1 MDCWQGWSAVVVQ
14 YKHYA
19 RLTGLDKGKE
29 MTAGDGSGQSAM
41 EYSWK
46 YNPPMDLAAA
56 DSNLKE
62 AKQILDQLEV
72 VFLLGS
78 GTCLGATRD
87 NAFIPWDDD
96 VDLVSVIGINGLTEE
111 SADIVA
117 TAFRDKGY
125 FVAEMD
131 GVYSKARMTM
141 KDHVRL
147 SMEFVRIIDGN
158 IYAYPGIQLPARL
171 FTQPRE
177 IEFLGERFLVPNP
190 PEEYLRLKYGAEWM
204 VPKKA
209 GAYEKDVVEKIPD
222 ANLVGRPSRLRVL
235 DVEGRPVSGAE
246 VALVGGG
253 RSRTDGS
260 GYAEIILPGA
270 DWYALII
277 RYPGHEQVLY
287 MEEMQPD
294 KAYVYRVDSVSSA
307 TGHASGAI
315 GTLGNILS
323 PE

>member
-1 MDCWQGWSAVVVQ
+1 MI
-14 YKHYA
+14 
-19 RLTGLDKGKE
+19 
-29 MTAGDGSGQSAM
+29 AGNGSDQAAI
-41 EYSWK
+41 EYSWR
-46 YNPPMDLAAA
+46 YNPPMDPAVAE
-56 DSNLKE
+56 SNLKE
-62 AKQILDQLEV
+62 AKQILDQLGV

-78 GTCLGATRD
+78 GSCLGAIRD

-96 VDLVSVIGINGLTEE
+96 IDLVSVIGINGLTEE
-111 SADIVA
+111 SADIAA

-125 FVAEMD
+125 FVAEID
-131 GVYSKARMTM
+131 GVYSKNRMTI
-141 KDHVRL
+141 KDLVRL

-171 FTQPRE
+171 FTQPKE
-177 IEFLGERFLVPNP
+177 IEFLGERFHVPNP
-190 PEEYLRLKYGAEWM
+190 PEEYLRLKYGEEWK

-246 VALVGGG
+246 VVLVGGG
-253 RSRTDGS
+253 RSRTDRS
-260 GYAEIILPGA
+260 GYTEIILPGA

-287 MEEMQPD
+287 MEEMEPD
-294 KAYVYRVDSVSSA
+294 RTYVYRADATSNA
-307 TGHASGAI
+307 TGYASGAT
-315 GTLGNILS
+315 GTLGNLLS